1 MHLTSIQASMLSIG
15 FKAAFKHASAERTST
30 QALWIEARS
39 RTGLTGF
46 GEGCPRE
53 YVSAESLSTARSF
66 VEAHRDD
73 WLAHISDERSLKNWV
88 VANRSAIDSNPAAW
102 TAVELALLDLLGKE
116 RRCSID
122 ALLGLEILAGRF
134 RYTAVLGD
142 ASPETFRLQLGR
154 YLGLGFITFKIKL
167 SGNLERDTAKVR
179 ALAEC
184 GVEGGA
190 VRADANNLW
199 QDPGIAAAHIK
210 ALRFPFQALEEPL
223 RSADYAGLARL
234 ARRLETRI
242 ILDES
247 FLREEQLDQ
256 FADLCN
262 GWIVNLRVSKMGGL
276 LRSLKMLQPLRERGL
291 GLIIGAHV
299 GETSVLTRAA
309 LTVANC
315 ARDILVA
322 QEGAF
327 GTHLLET
334 DVAQPPLMF
343 GSAGVIDIGAFGVSE
358 KPGLGLDVSSRQAA

>member
-1 MHLTSIQASMLSIG
+1 MHLTSIHGSPLSIA
-15 FKAAFKHASAERTST
+15 FKTSFKHASAERSST
-30 QALWIEARS
+30 EALWVEART
-39 RTGLTGF
+39 RTGLIGF

-53 YVSAESLSTARSF
+53 YVSAENMTTACAF
-66 VEAHRDD
+66 VDAHRDD
-73 WLAHISDERSLKNWV
+73 WLARITDEHALKDWV
-88 VANRSAIDSNPAAW
+88 VANRSVIDSNPAAW

-116 RRCSID
+116 RKCSMD

-134 RYTAVLGD
+134 HYTAVLGD
-142 ASPETFRLQLGR
+142 ASPGIFRLQLER
-154 YLGLGFITFKIKL
+154 YLKLGFVKFKIKL
-167 SGNLERDTAKVR
+167 SGNPDRDTAKVR

-184 GVEGGA
+184 GVAGQR

-199 QDPGIAAAHIK
+199 QDPDAAAAHIN
-210 ALRFPFQALEEPL
+210 ALRFRFFALEEPL
-223 RSADYAGLARL
+223 RCADYAGLAEL
-234 ARRLETRI
+234 ARRLEARI

-256 FADLCN
+256 FSDLGNC
-262 GWIVNLRVSKMGGL
+262 WIVNLRISKMGGL
-276 LRSLKMLQPLRERGL
+276 LRSLNMLKPLRERGV

-315 ARDILVA
+315 ARDVLVA

-343 GSAGVIDIGAFGVSE
+343 GSGGVIDIGAFGISE
-358 KPGLGLDVSSRQAA
+358 KPGLGLEVSSRQAA

>member
-1 MHLTSIQASMLSIG
+1 MNLTSIQASMLSIA
-15 FKAAFKHASAERTST
+15 FKAAFKHASAERSST

-39 RTGLTGF
+39 RTGLIGF

-53 YVSAESLSTARSF
+53 YVSAESMATARSF
-66 VEAHRDD
+66 VDAHRGD
-73 WLAHISDERSLKNWV
+73 WLARITDARSLKDWV
-88 VANRSAIDSNPAAW
+88 AENRSAIDSNPAAW

-116 RRCSID
+116 RNCSMD

-134 RYTAVLGD
+134 HYTAVLGD
-142 ASPETFRLQLGR
+142 ASPGSFSLQLER
-154 YLGLGFITFKIKL
+154 YLKLGFVKFKIKL

-179 ALAEC
+179 ALAQC
-184 GVEGGA
+184 GVAGHA

-199 QDPGIAAAHIK
+199 QDPDIAAAHIE
-210 ALRFPFQALEEPL
+210 ALRFRFLALEEPL
-223 RSADYAGLARL
+223 RCADYAGLACL

-256 FADLCN
+256 FADLSNC
-262 GWIVNLRVSKMGGL
+262 WIVNLRVSKMGGL
-276 LRSLKMLQPLRERGL
+276 LRSLKMLQSLRERGL

-309 LTVANC
+309 LTIANC

-327 GTHLLET
+327 GTYLLEA

-343 GSAGVIDIGAFGVSE
+343 GSGGVIDIGASGIPE
-358 KPGLGLDVSSRQAA
+358 KPGLGLEVFSRQAA